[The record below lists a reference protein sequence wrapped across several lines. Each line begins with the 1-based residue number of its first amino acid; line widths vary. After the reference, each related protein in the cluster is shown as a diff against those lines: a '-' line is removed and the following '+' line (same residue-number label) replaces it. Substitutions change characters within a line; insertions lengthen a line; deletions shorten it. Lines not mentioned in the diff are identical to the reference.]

1 MGKDSRA
8 FHPLPPSPLFSMP
21 YTHLTHDNRVVFSA
35 LRRIGKSLRS
45 IAKELGKDHTTL
57 GRELRRNRKGNK
69 SGYDARHARRRVH
82 ERRTHAHRKR
92 RTLMNVPWVRC
103 YVIRKL
109 KLYWSPEQ
117 IAGRLRQRHR
127 KTIICHETIYRWI
140 YGDRPDLKHY
150 LRSQKGKYRR
160 RHGANHRKRIREK
173 EDMKRRVD
181 ERPQLIEKRKRLGD
195 WEGDTIVGKEKTERI
210 LTHVDRKSGV
220 LLADKVADM
229 NAEIVRRITVERFQ
243 KVSPSKRHTVT
254 YDNGI
259 EFAEYEFIE
268 RESKVTVY
276 FAYPYHSW
284 ERGSNE
290 NANGLLRQ
298 FFAKGTAFK
307 NITQENIDQA
317 VSLINNR
324 PRKRHNYRTPL
335 EVFNRKK
342 WCTSC

>member
-1 MGKDSRA
+1 MGKDRRA
-8 FHPLPPSPLFSMP
+8 FHPLLPSPLFSMP
-21 YTHLTHDNRVVFSA
+21 YTHLTHDDRVVFAA
-35 LRRIGKSLRS
+35 LRRMGKSLRS

-57 GRELRRNRKGNK
+57 SRELRRNGKHNK
-69 SGYDARHARRRVH
+69 SGYDVRRARLLMH

-92 RTLMNVPWVRC
+92 RTLMNVPWIRC

-109 KLYWSPEQ
+109 TKYWSPEQ
-117 IAGRLRQRHR
+117 IAGRLRKQHR

-140 YGDRPDLKHY
+140 YHERPDLKQY

-160 RHGANHRKRIREK
+160 RHGSHHRKRMREA
-173 EDMKRRVD
+173 EDRKRRVD
-181 ERPQLIEKRKRLGD
+181 SRPQVIERRKRLGD

-220 LLADKVADM
+220 LLADKVSHM
-229 NAEIVRRITVERFQ
+229 NAPVVRTISIKRLRTLPDR
-243 KVSPSKRHTVT
+243 KRHSVT

-268 RESKVTVY
+268 RDGKVKVY

-284 ERGSNE
+284 ERGTNE
-290 NANGLLRQ
+290 NTNGLLRQ
-298 FFAKGTAFK
+298 FFPKGTAFRT
-307 NITQENIDQA
+307 ITQEHIDHA

-335 EVFNRKK
+335 DVFNRPK
-342 WCTSC
+342 WCTSH